1 MKTND
6 MKTKLVRVLIG
17 SLAFLPLPSLAN
29 PQCDGLQ
36 AVDPSADCSGTQLT
50 TSFGGIIDT
59 LFIVAGAVAVLI
71 MVIGGIRYITSTGDS
86 KRIQAAKD
94 TILYAIMGL
103 VVVILA
109 RAIVGFVIGNVT
121 AT

>member
-1 MKTND
+1 
-6 MKTKLVRVLIG
+6 MKTKLMKLLIG
-17 SLAFLPLPSLAN
+17 GLAFLPVPSFAN
-29 PQCDGLQ
+29 PQCAGIQ
-36 AVDPSADCSGTQLT
+36 AVDSTADCTGTQLT

-109 RAIVGFVIGNVT
+109 RAIVGFVLGNVT
-121 AT
+121 G